1 MFNTLSYQVRDKTAV
16 ITFARPQLLNAL
28 DQESGLEL
36 VEALERSARDQ
47 GVRAVILTGQGKA
60 FSAGANV
67 RAMRRFLEEHP
78 GQGAAP
84 FFYRVVDLLHRS
96 ILAIRQMPK
105 PVIAAVN
112 GVAAGGGLGWV
123 LASDLVLAAPKARFD
138 PAYIRIAVSPD
149 AGSTFLL
156 PRLVGPWK
164 ANQLF
169 FLGRAL
175 TAEEAE
181 TAGLVNRIVAEDDL
195 LDRALTMAAD
205 LAAMSPPAL
214 ARTKSLMN
222 SSFYQGLEAQLERE
236 REFILAS
243 ADEPDFEAAIQAFF
257 KARAK

>member
-1 MFNTLSYQVRDKTAV
+1 MFQTLSYQVRNEIAV
-16 ITFARPQLLNAL
+16 LTLARPQLLNAL

-36 VEALERSARDQ
+36 VEALEKSGRDK
-47 GVRAVILTGQGKA
+47 GVRAVVLTGQGKA

-67 RAMRRFLEEHP
+67 RAIRRYLEEHP

-96 ILAIRQMPK
+96 ILAIRQIPK

-138 PAYIRIAVSPD
+138 TAYIRIAVSPD
-149 AGSTFLL
+149 AGNSFLL

-164 ANQLF
+164 ANELF
-169 FLGRAL
+169 FLGRVL

-181 TAGLVNRIVAEDDL
+181 AAGLVNLIVAEDEL
-195 LDRALTMAAD
+195 LNRALA
-205 LAAMSPPAL
+205 LAGEFKAMSAAAL

-222 SSFYQGLEAQLERE
+222 SSFYQGLEAQMEKERE
-236 REFILAS
+236 YILAS
-243 ADEPDFEAAIQAFF
+243 AEEPDFEAAIMAFF